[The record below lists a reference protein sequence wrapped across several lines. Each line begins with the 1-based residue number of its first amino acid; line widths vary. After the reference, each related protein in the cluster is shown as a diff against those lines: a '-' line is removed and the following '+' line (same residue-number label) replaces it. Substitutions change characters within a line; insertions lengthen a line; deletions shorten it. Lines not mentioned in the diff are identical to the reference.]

1 MSLIFD
7 ENDFYESIEI
17 PSFVEIKIKNSKF
30 LGASFPINS
39 KEEAEEILE
48 KARKKYYD
56 ANHNCYA
63 YSLGCTNEQIKYSDD
78 GEPNGTAGK
87 PILQAINHFKLKNVL
102 VIVTRYFGGTKLG
115 VGPLGRAYYD
125 TALEVLSQSGKRIY
139 YFTSSLKFSIDYSEI
154 TIIKRAIDK
163 YNVKLAENYTDTVVF
178 DAEILTS
185 QIDKCKSELIAIT
198 NGKIAFQSS
207 LQ

>member
-1 MSLIFD
+1 MALIFD
-7 ENDFYESIEI
+7 EKDFYESIEI

-48 KARKKYYD
+48 KTRKKYYD

-63 YSLGCTNEQIKYSDD
+63 YVLGDNSEQIKYSDD

-87 PILQAINHFKLKNVL
+87 PILQSINHFNLKNVL

-125 TALEVLSQSGKRIY
+125 TALEVLSKSGKRIY
-139 YFTSSLKFSIDYSEI
+139 YFTTSLKFAIDYSEI
-154 TIIKRAIDK
+154 TIIKRSIEK
-163 YNVKLAENYTDTVVF
+163 YSVKLTENYTDIVVF
-178 DAEILTS
+178 NADILTS
-185 QIDKCKSELIAIT
+185 KIDKCKSELIALT
-198 NGKIAFQSS
+198 NGKINFIEAQ
-207 LQ
+207 